1 MSRKRTSTEV
11 QTRIQQRY
19 EDTAL
24 LIYRQQRVDK
34 QNNLSLN
41 ELSLQTRH
49 AFEYIDEA
57 AQLRDRPAAP
67 PRQQHTQSQI
77 CVIL

>member
-11 QTRIQQRY
+11 QTHIQQRY

-24 LIYRQQRVDK
+24 LIYRQQHVDK
-34 QNNLSLN
+34 QNNLSWN
-41 ELSLQTRH
+41 GFSLQTRH
-49 AFEYIDEA
+49 AFENIDEVPH
-57 AQLRDRPAAP
+57 LRDRPAAL
-67 PRQQHTQSQI
+67 RQQHTQSQI

>member
-1 MSRKRTSTEV
+1 MSRKKTSSEV

-24 LIYRQQRVDK
+24 LIYRQQHVDK

-49 AFEYIDEA
+49 AFEDIDEVP
-57 AQLRDRPAAP
+57 QLRDRPAA